1 MYGFR
6 AVLRGVRMREER
18 SARMGDWGFMI
29 SVSKMRNEEI
39 GKRDTRVRFHE
50 MQKLRLTA
58 SVKGEWSS
66 V

>member
-1 MYGFR
+1 
-6 AVLRGVRMREER
+6 
-18 SARMGDWGFMI
+18 MI

-58 SVKGEWSS
+58 SVKGE
-66 V
+66 